1 MFSIALLILGG
12 IKKYFLLK
20 IFDVAENAWT
30 CNNSSPRGYQLTEHP
45 QGRFVHQ
52 KEFSPNYQII
62 MKKINVLIKKTGQ
75 QAEATVLYTQPHC
88 DTETSEMLVVMVNNH
103 VHLAWESADLYEVY
117 DDGLNTGFD
126 PRD

>member
-1 MFSIALLILGG
+1 
-12 IKKYFLLK
+12 
-20 IFDVAENAWT
+20 
-30 CNNSSPRGYQLTEHP
+30 
-45 QGRFVHQ
+45 
-52 KEFSPNYQII
+52 

-88 DTETSEMLVVMVNNH
+88 DTETAEMLVVMVNNH

-117 DDGLNTGFD
+117 DDGLDAGFD

>member
-1 MFSIALLILGG
+1 MRRPITYYI
-12 IKKYFLLK
+12 IER
-20 IFDVAENAWT
+20 VWT
-30 CNNSSPRGYQLTEHP
+30 CNNSSPPGNQLTEHP

-117 DDGLNTGFD
+117 DDGLNAGFD